1 MKTQFPELYQMCA
14 HPQARV
20 ADCWDGEDWNITF
33 RRSLTTSEKDC
44 LDRLLAWLRLS
55 PLEVGQDNIVWALE
69 NSKSF
74 STKSLY
80 SFMTNRGVIMK
91 ESNSC
96 WKARIP
102 LKIKIFL
109 WQLSNDRLQTA
120 MALKR
125 RGWRGSHL
133 CCLCGNPE
141 NVNHIFFQMFFGPL
155 SLGWDRRGTRLGR
168 SAKVLGGLHGL
179 LA

>member
-1 MKTQFPELYQMCA
+1 MCA
-14 HPQARV
+14 HPQASV

-33 RRSLTTSEKDC
+33 QRSLTTSKKDC

-109 WQLSNDRLQTA
+109 WQLSNDRLQMA

-125 RGWRGSHL
+125 RG
-133 CCLCGNPE
+133 
-141 NVNHIFFQMFFGPL
+141 
-155 SLGWDRRGTRLGR
+155 
-168 SAKVLGGLHGL
+168 
-179 LA
+179 